1 MTFTKEQFEVLAKY
15 EQNFNE
21 VLDQR
26 VARNIGD
33 RASTEIAEI
42 WHSVNHTPL
51 RKYIC
56 AQCRYNLL
64 RLVGTAYRKDKAER
78 ADKARTAAEK
88 SNEGTQPTKEA
99 IKKRK
104 SAKKA

>member
-88 SNEGTQPTKEA
+88 SNEGTQPTKRLSRSES
-99 IKKRK
+99 RQ
-104 SAKKA
+104 KKA

>member
-1 MTFTKEQFEVLAKY
+1 MIFNDDQFAVLSKY
-15 EQNFNE
+15 EQNFHE
-21 VLDQR
+21 VIDWK

-33 RASTEIAEI
+33 RASAEIAEI

-51 RKYIC
+51 RKYTC

-64 RLVGTAYRKDKAER
+64 RNVGLAYRKDKAER
-78 ADKARTAAEK
+78 AEIACREALK
-88 SNEGTQPTKEA
+88 SNEEIPPTKETT
-99 IKKRK
+99 KKRK